1 MAAIEAVGLAWQCDV
16 QARHS
21 GTRVLL
27 YGRLRNFPRD
37 VAKARLTGCR
47 LAPPDGPSGELSFVA
62 FFKGYTRML
71 NGLWLGFFLVAAV
84 SAMAQWLIGGNAGI
98 FAAMVESIF
107 AMAKLSVEV
116 MILLFG
122 TLTLWLGFL
131 KIAEQAGIVEWLAK
145 VLGPLFARLM
155 PEVPPGHPALGLI
168 TMNFAANGLGLDNA
182 ATPIGLK
189 AMRALQELNPS
200 STTASNAQIL
210 FLVLNAS
217 SLTLLPVTIFM
228 YRAQQGATD
237 PTLVFLPILLAT
249 SCSTLVGLLS
259 VAVMQRLRLWDPV
272 VLAYLVPG
280 ALLLGAFMAFLGT
293 LSAAALAS
301 LSSIM
306 GNLSLFGIIILF
318 LVIGA
323 LRRVKVYE
331 AFIEGAKE
339 GFDVAKSL
347 LPYLVAMLC
356 AVGVLRA
363 SGALELALDGIRH
376 AVEWMGLDTRFVD
389 GLPTALVKPFSGSAA
404 RALLIETMQT
414 HGVDSFAAL
423 VAATVQGSTETTFY
437 VLAVYFGAV
446 GIQRVRHAVG
456 CALLA
461 ELSGVIAAILVCYWF
476 FA

>member
-1 MAAIEAVGLAWQCDV
+1 
-16 QARHS
+16 
-21 GTRVLL
+21 
-27 YGRLRNFPRD
+27 
-37 VAKARLTGCR
+37 
-47 LAPPDGPSGELSFVA
+47 
-62 FFKGYTRML
+62 ML
-71 NGLWLGFFLVAAV
+71 NGLWLGFFIVAAV
-84 SAMAQWLIGGNAGI
+84 TALSRWLLGGEATV
-98 FAAMVESIF
+98 FAAMVESLF

-116 MILLFG
+116 MVLLFG

-131 KIAEQAGIVEWLAK
+131 RIAEKAGLVEKLA
-145 VLGPLFARLM
+145 VLLGPLFRRLM
-155 PEVPPGHPALGLI
+155 PEVPAGHPAIGLI
-168 TMNFAANGLGLDNA
+168 TLNFAANGLGLDNA

-189 AMRALQELNPS
+189 AMKALQELNPS

-228 YRAQQGATD
+228 YRAQQGAVD

-249 SCSTLVGLLS
+249 SASTLVGLLS

-272 VLAYLVPG
+272 VLAYLIPG
-280 ALLLGAFMAFLGT
+280 ALALGAFMALLAG
-293 LSAAALAS
+293 LSATALAQ
-301 LSSIM
+301 LSSLL
-306 GNLSLFGIIILF
+306 GNLTLFGIIMLF
-318 LVIGA
+318 LVVGW
-323 LRRVKVYE
+323 LKKVPVYE
-331 AFIEGAKE
+331 TFVEGAKE

-363 SGALELALDGIRH
+363 SGALEMALDGIRWV
-376 AVEWMGLDTRFVD
+376 VEGVGWDTRFVD
-389 GLPTALVKPFSGSAA
+389 ALPTALVKPFSGSAA
-404 RALLIETMQT
+404 RAMLLETMQS
-414 HGVDSFAAL
+414 HGVDSFPAL

-446 GIQRVRHAVG
+446 GIQRARHAVG

-461 ELSGVIAAILVCYWF
+461 DLAGVLASIGVCYWF

>member
-1 MAAIEAVGLAWQCDV
+1 
-16 QARHS
+16 
-21 GTRVLL
+21 
-27 YGRLRNFPRD
+27 
-37 VAKARLTGCR
+37 
-47 LAPPDGPSGELSFVA
+47 
-62 FFKGYTRML
+62 ML
-71 NGLWLGFFLVAAV
+71 NGLWLGFFMVAATAALV
-84 SAMAQWLIGGNAGI
+84 RWIGGDPGVW
-98 FAAMVESIF
+98 AAMVESLF

-131 KIAEQAGIVEWLAK
+131 RIAEKAGLVEALARL
-145 VLGPLFARLM
+145 LGPLFHRLM

-168 TMNFAANGLGLDNA
+168 TLNFAANGLGLDNA

-200 STTASNAQIL
+200 ATTASNAQIL

-217 SLTLLPVTIFM
+217 SLTLLPVSIFM
-228 YRAQQGATD
+228 YRAQQGAGD

-249 SCSTLVGLLS
+249 SASTLVGLLS

-280 ALLLGAFMAFLGT
+280 ALLLGGFMAVLAG
-293 LSAAALAS
+293 LSATALAALSS
-301 LSSIM
+301 LL
-306 GNLSLFGIIILF
+306 GNLVLFGLILSF
-318 LVIGA
+318 VFVGA
-323 LRRVKVYE
+323 LKKVPVYE
-331 AFIEGAKE
+331 TFVDGAKE

-363 SGALELALDGIRH
+363 SGALEFGLDGIRVL
-376 AVEWMGLDTRFVD
+376 VEWAGLDTRFVD
-389 GLPTALVKPFSGSAA
+389 ALPTALVKPFSGSAA
-404 RALLIETMQT
+404 RAMLIETMQSQ
-414 HGVDSFAAL
+414 GVDSFPAL

-446 GIQRVRHAVG
+446 GIQRARHAVG

-461 ELSGVIAAILVCYWF
+461 DLAGVIASVLVCYWF
-476 FA
+476 FG